1 MKKIFSFLFSLG
13 AFAAFAQTPPTVP
26 IHDIKFV
33 SPSDLANCTDT
44 SQYYNDTVR
53 TIGVVVVDGGL
64 VEVPSGSVQ
73 GGFRPF
79 MYIADTAVGTTASAF
94 KGIEVLASYSSG
106 TGLVAHPVA
115 TQVVAGDIVEVI
127 GRVGMFANNTQLE
140 ILNFN
145 SLGLLAGS
153 QTPPQPAVV
162 SVGALNNN
170 NRVNQLETGE
180 QWEGSFV
187 EIQNVTVV
195 NVDLFSGGSRVS
207 FDVVDAQGNRINV
220 SDRFI
225 AQKLPS
231 HTPVNPESPY
241 AVANGGP
248 GNGTFS
254 PPTVGAFYNSIRGI
268 ILHSRNGCLGGNG
281 RGYELNPFDS
291 THYDLGASPP
301 FVENVTR
308 TPLVPNA
315 TQNVEIDFTAYDLDG
330 TITDIKLY
338 YSGDSTQPLSA
349 FTSVTPQLIPGTTDE
364 YNAVIPAFPNGS
376 FVRYYIEATDND
388 NNVTLAPF
396 GAGSTSADFFY
407 YTVRPNGLIIPDIQF
422 ALDNGNSPYTGQS
435 VTVTGVVTASIKV
448 CDLGFV
454 YIQDPDF
461 NEWSGVALVGNPDLT
476 NLFRDEEVTVT
487 GMVQENFGFTQIN
500 VTSFTKTGNKRTVNP
515 VVVSPNMPA
524 MYASGEIEKYEGML
538 LRMENPNGKIFISE
552 PRRGNFGDYLI
563 STDTANGLTESTI
576 VLAGRDGNSRSSLYV
591 SVVNDSVWATQ
602 NGQMMVPVVVT
613 DKSMEFDAID
623 GVLFFGFGEYRLLPR
638 ANDDF
643 INPNF
648 TLDSLDCRPLVS
660 VRNFEGSADVRV
672 FPNPASGFFNVEI
685 ADNGNFR
692 VLLSDLNGRNLR
704 SQNANNGRTSIS
716 VENLP
721 EGMYILRVVDNQNGL
736 VVKTAKVLVKK

>member
-1 MKKIFSFLFSLG
+1 MRNLLSLLFLASSIGL
-13 AFAAFAQTPPTVP
+13 FAQTPPTVP
-26 IHDIKFV
+26 IHNIKFV
-33 SPSDLANCTDT
+33 SASDLANCNDT
-44 SQYYNDTVR
+44 SQYFNDTIR
-53 TIGVVVVDGGL
+53 TVGVVVVDGGL

-79 MYIADTAVGTTASAF
+79 MYIADTATGATSAPF
-94 KGIEVLASYSSG
+94 KGLEVLCSYSTG
-106 TGLVAHPVA
+106 TGLVAHPIA

-145 SLGLLAGS
+145 SLSLLAGT
-153 QTPPQPAVV
+153 QTPPQAAVV
-162 SVGALNNN
+162 SVGDLNNN
-170 NRVNQLETGE
+170 NRINQLETGE
-180 QWEGSFV
+180 QWEGAFV

-195 NVDLFSGGSRVS
+195 NVNLFAGGNRVS
-207 FDVVDAQGNRINV
+207 FDVVDAQGNRINI

-241 AVANGGP
+241 ALANGGP

-268 ILHSRNGCLGGNG
+268 VMHSANGCLGGNG

-291 THYDLGASPP
+291 THYNLGASPP
-301 FVENVTR
+301 FVENVAR

-315 TQNVEIDFTAYDLDG
+315 SQTAEINFTAYDLDG

-338 YSGDSTQPLSA
+338 YSGDSSQPLSA
-349 FTSVTPQLIPGTTDE
+349 FTSITPQLIPGTVDE
-364 YNAVIPAFPNGS
+364 YSAVIPAFPNGA

-396 GAGSTSADFFY
+396 GAGSTAADFFY
-407 YTVRPNGLIIPDIQF
+407 YTVRSGGLVIPDIQF
-422 ALDNGNSPYTGQS
+422 ALDNGNSPYTGQA
-435 VTVTGVVTASIKV
+435 VTVTGVVTSSIKV

-461 NEWSGVALVGNPDLT
+461 NEWSGIGLVGSPDLVS
-476 NLFRDEEVTVT
+476 LFREEEVTVT
-487 GMVQENFGFTQIN
+487 GTVQENFGFTQIN
-500 VTSFTKTGNKRTVNP
+500 VTSVTKTGNRRTVTP
-515 VVVSPNMPA
+515 VSVSPNMPA

-563 STDTANGLTESTI
+563 STDTANGLAESTI

-613 DKSMEFDAID
+613 NKSMEFDAID

-648 TLDSLDCRPLVS
+648 TLDSLDCRPLIS
-660 VRNFEGSADVRV
+660 VRSFEGSADVRIY
-672 FPNPASGFFNVEI
+672 PNPASGQFNVEI
-685 ADNGNFR
+685 AEAGNYA
-692 VLLSDLNGRNLR
+692 LQLNDLSGRTIR
-704 SQNANNGRTSIS
+704 SQVMNNGKS
-716 VENLP
+716 VVSVDNLP
-721 EGMYILRVVDNQNGL
+721 EGMYILRVVDTQNGMM
-736 VVKTAKVLVKK
+736 VKTAKVLVKK